1 MARLVVFRGIPGS
14 GKSTMARQILHRY
27 IAEGKTACL
36 YESDMFFMT
45 ETGDY
50 NFDAKFLPAAHRWC
64 QYKVREALNNC
75 DVVIVA
81 NTNLTVAEME
91 VWHRMASL
99 EHADMMVYHMK
110 NRFSSVHNVPKD
122 VIAAMEAREAD
133 WPGEIV
139 IPAN

>member
-1 MARLVVFRGIPGS
+1 MARLIVFRGIPGS
-14 GKSTMARQILHRY
+14 GKSTMARKMLHQY
-27 IAEGKTACL
+27 IADGKTACM
-36 YESDMFFMT
+36 YEADMYFTT
-45 ETGDY
+45 ESGEY
-50 NFDAKFLPAAHRWC
+50 NFDGKLLPTAHEWC
-64 QYKVREALNNC
+64 RMKVREALDNC

-81 NTNLTVAEME
+81 NTNLTVSEME
-91 VWHRMASL
+91 VWYRMANL
-99 EHADMMVYHMK
+99 EHAGMIVYHMK

>member
-1 MARLVVFRGIPGS
+1 M
-14 GKSTMARQILHRY
+14 LHQY
-27 IAEGKTACL
+27 IADGKTACL
-36 YESDMFFMT
+36 YELDMFFMT

-50 NFDAKFLPAAHRWC
+50 NFDVKLLPAAHRWC
-64 QYKVREALNNC
+64 QYKVREALGNC

-81 NTNLTVAEME
+81 NTNLTVSEME
-91 VWHRMASL
+91 VWHRMANL
-99 EHADMMVYHMK
+99 EHAGMIVYHMK

-139 IPAN
+139 IPAK